1 MDIVPKQASVTNVG
15 LQVHFER
22 VCQVTDQTY
31 RVVVDRVD
39 VRRWKQGELIQ
50 NVWPNMS
57 SDDREILMSGFT
69 PAEWDMLF
77 PEE

>member
-1 MDIVPKQASVTNVG
+1 MDIVPKQASVDYVDS
-15 LQVHFER
+15 QVHFTR

-31 RVVVDRVD
+31 RVVVDFAD
-39 VRRWKQGELIQ
+39 VRRWQQGELIQ

-57 SDDREILMSGFT
+57 SDDREILMSGWT

>member
-1 MDIVPKQASVTNVG
+1 VDIVPTEASVDYVDG
-15 LQVHFER
+15 MLHFTR

-31 RVVVDRVD
+31 RVVVAFGD

-57 SDDREILMSGFT
+57 SDDREILISGWT